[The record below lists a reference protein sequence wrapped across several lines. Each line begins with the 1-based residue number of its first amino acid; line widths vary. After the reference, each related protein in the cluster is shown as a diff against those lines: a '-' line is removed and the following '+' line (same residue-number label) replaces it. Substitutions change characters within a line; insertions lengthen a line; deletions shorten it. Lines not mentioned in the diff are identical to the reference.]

1 MNDGVKI
8 KLTYREAIKQPIREA
23 LQKDEKV
30 FLIGED
36 VDRYGGSNKA
46 AVF

>member
-23 LQKDEKV
+23 LQKDEK

-36 VDRYGGSNKA
+36 VDRYGGSNRA
-46 AVF
+46 MVF